1 MFLNIFF
8 EYDLAEININIVI
21 NEKINDNLRK
31 KILNLLIIPPD

>member
-31 KILNLLIIPPD
+31 KFLNLLIIPPD